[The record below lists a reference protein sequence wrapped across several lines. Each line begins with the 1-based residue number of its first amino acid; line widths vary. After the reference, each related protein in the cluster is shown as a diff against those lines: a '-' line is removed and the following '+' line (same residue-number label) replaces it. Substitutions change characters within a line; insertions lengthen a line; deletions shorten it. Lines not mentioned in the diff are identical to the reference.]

1 MTFPIFECHQQRKNA
16 KDIVSRKEG
25 IVIKSKADV
34 EAELDKRIQQ
44 KRDELNEF
52 EEGERKGGLFKKL
65 ESLPSNKIE
74 GGVFSVGNN
83 PNSFTGFHRGGGLRE
98 GNLALIGESSSG
110 RGGELV
116 YSGNDA
122 MVLNQSRT
130 DQLLTM
136 ALEKGLSG
144 GGGNNAPTIITTDNS
159 VRSNTSNMI
168 SSPSM
173 ITSND
178 SLMNSITNS
187 V

>member
-1 MTFPIFECHQQRKNA
+1 MNTDQEREILETQLFNKVLLN
-16 KDIVSRKEG
+16 
-25 IVIKSKADV
+25 
-34 EAELDKRIQQ
+34 RIEQ

-65 ESLPSNKIE
+65 ESLPSNKVE
-74 GGVFSVGNN
+74 GSIFALDSELNERY
-83 PNSFTGFHRGGGLRE
+83 HGGGLKQ
-98 GNLALIGESSSG
+98 GSLALIGEGAGG

-116 YSGNDA
+116 YTGNDA
-122 MVLNQSRT
+122 MVMNQSRT

-144 GGGNNAPTIITTDNS
+144 GGSNNAPTVITTDNS
-159 VRSNTSNMI
+159 IRSNTSNMI